1 MKDTRRKFSL
11 ADRIHSFRYA
21 FRGIKYLLVEEHN
34 FRIHLVV
41 LLLVIVA
48 GIMIGISLSDW
59 LAIIFVSVLVLV
71 SEGFNSSIEKLSDA
85 VNPEA
90 DERIR
95 MAKDIAASAVLISA
109 VAAIITGLF
118 VFAPYLLKFFN

>member
-1 MKDTRRKFSL
+1 M
-11 ADRIHSFRYA
+11 
-21 FRGIKYLLVEEHN
+21 
-34 FRIHLVV
+34 V

-48 GIMIGISLSDW
+48 GILIGISLSDW

-85 VNPEA
+85 VNPDA